1 VVACLGS
8 SSTAGQGQAFGW
20 IDELKQRPQN
30 QRFDFR
36 NLGVG
41 GDLAYS
47 ALQRV
52 PSVVA
57 SHPDTVV
64 VMVGANDVMTLV
76 FKNLRSVLGGA
87 KRLPR
92 EPSPE
97 WFQESLESIVR
108 RLKAETSAEI
118 GLSSLGPIGEDP
130 NPTNSTQQELNERIE
145 QYSGIIKDVA
155 AAEQV
160 GYIPFFES
168 LHARIAASPGRAFTA
183 FRFLPFYVDT
193 FRLCALRRSSD
204 EIAKANGK
212 RFHVDRVHLNQ
223 TGGLILA
230 DLVLE
235 FLDG

>member
-1 VVACLGS
+1 MACLGS

-30 QRFDFR
+30 RRFEFR

-57 SHPDTVV
+57 SRPDKVV
-64 VMVGANDVMTLV
+64 ILVGANDVMTLV
-76 FKNLRSVLGGA
+76 FKNLRRILAGA
-87 KRLPR
+87 KSLPR
-92 EPSPE
+92 EPSPA
-97 WFQESLESIVR
+97 WFRENLKAIVR

-130 NPTNSTQQELNERIE
+130 NPTNAKQRDLNERIE
-145 QYSGIIKDVA
+145 QYSGIINDVA
-155 AAEQV
+155 AAERV
-160 GYIPFFES
+160 GYIPFYEQ
-168 LHARIAASPGRAFTA
+168 LHARIVASPGRAFTA

-193 FRLCALRRSSD
+193 FRFYALRRTSD
-204 EIAKANGK
+204 EIARANGW
-212 RFHVDRVHLNQ
+212 RFHVDGVHLNR

-230 DLVLE
+230 DLVQE
-235 FLDG
+235 FLDQ